1 MKIFKDKVIVITGA
15 GSGIGR
21 ALAQKFQ
28 SLGTKLALN
37 DYNEKTLSETI
48 ELLALPSHQVYYATV
63 DVSDRE
69 AMFNFADDVMNHF
82 SAVDVVVNN
91 AGLSIGGVDF
101 VNVDLD
107 KFERVIDVN
116 FKGVLYGS
124 RAFLP
129 YLEQRPEAAL
139 VNISSVYGFTGIS
152 MLEAYVSS
160 KFAVNGLTQA
170 LIHTYRNTPLR
181 IHSVHPGGIKTNITR
196 NALDY
201 QEKDELFDKL
211 LTLSPAYAA
220 EVIIKGIK
228 KKKSRI
234 LIGKEAY
241 LLDFL
246 TRLAPIRGAALVNKY
261 MDPLRKA
268 YKNYRDDKASI

>member
-28 SLGTKLALN
+28 QLGAKLALN

-220 EVIIKGIK
+220 EVIIRGIK

-261 MDPLRKA
+261 MDPLREE
-268 YKNYRDDKASI
+268 YKKYKDDKASI